1 MKRKIKALLL
11 ALIISSTASAQYQA
25 VQNRPYTDL
34 RMFHFGVTL
43 GTHVQDIELKNIG
56 PQDILYPDGT
66 TKNSNISVEQDR
78 WDAGFH
84 VGVLGEL
91 RLSTHFQLRIAPTM
105 YFGTR
110 HLILRDELE
119 KAATGKIIEQ
129 RQELKTA
136 YISTPAELIFAAPRV
151 NNHRPYVLLGF
162 NPMINLSGKESD
174 YIKLKRYDAFAEIG
188 VGCDFY
194 LPFFK
199 LRPELKFMY
208 SLINSIDA
216 NHIKNT
222 KAENMIPYTH
232 AVKEARTKMIALSF
246 YFE

>member
-11 ALIISSTASAQYQA
+11 ALMISSTASAQYQA

-34 RMFHFGVTL
+34 RTFHFGVTL

-119 KAATGKIIEQ
+119 KAAKDLQDAIMPIG
-129 RQELKTA
+129 A
-136 YISTPAELIFAAPRV
+136 
-151 NNHRPYVLLGF
+151 
-162 NPMINLSGKESD
+162 
-174 YIKLKRYDAFAEIG
+174 KLYQAQ
-188 VGCDFY
+188 
-194 LPFFK
+194 
-199 LRPELKFMY
+199 
-208 SLINSIDA
+208 S
-216 NHIKNT
+216 
-222 KAENMIPYTH
+222 AEN
-232 AVKEARTKMIALSF
+232 AGEASDKAKTSRKKDNDEPVEGEVIDKK
-246 YFE
+246 

>member
-11 ALIISSTASAQYQA
+11 ALMISSTASAQYQA

-34 RMFHFGVTL
+34 RTFHFGVTL

-56 PQDILYPDGT
+56 PQDIIYPDGT

-151 NNHRPYVLLGF
+151 NNHRPYVVLGL
-162 NPMINLSGKESD
+162 NPMIN
-174 YIKLKRYDAFAEIG
+174 
-188 VGCDFY
+188 
-194 LPFFK
+194 
-199 LRPELKFMY
+199 
-208 SLINSIDA
+208 
-216 NHIKNT
+216 
-222 KAENMIPYTH
+222 
-232 AVKEARTKMIALSF
+232 
-246 YFE
+246 